1 MALIDLPP
9 ELLVA
14 IASFLGS
21 TGSIS
26 KFARTNRRMF
36 QVLDNYLY
44 RYDSLAAG
52 AAVNASLNI
61 FKRDDE
67 EMMGDTTYTTAIS
80 MAAMTGNAALVRILL
95 EAGAKVNSTCF
106 MGISVL
112 GYAIEANN
120 IETVHLLL
128 AQPGIDL
135 NYCCW
140 RQDTALLTAVAR
152 DKLDFAEL
160 LLPLVDP
167 NHTGNAG
174 DTPLRLAVQQ
184 QNDSMVSLLLSDPR
198 TNPNDMTELPSIF
211 ALACSLSSTNIV
223 ELLHDDWRTDVESSG
238 DIEQTPASMAF
249 VHTEFSN
256 MDFLIRSKKCKTARH
271 VLFCLACRHGDL
283 EIAEKVLELA
293 THDDE
298 QFLERWE
305 EAAQT
310 AGWEE
315 LATRVAK
322 RRGKQCGFGDP
333 ASVKAGENCDVVKYL
348 FGQSNTEINCK
359 EPGNEEILLCQV
371 AKFSPTEMMR
381 FLLQHEY
388 PSRRDLGSKGTTTLL
403 GFRPLKRT
411 GISQVPAQP
420 TKDSPSMAESRPLCL
435 PLELLISRIF
445 SARYTKVA
453 PGMAESRLLCLPP
466 ELLQMVVS
474 HFDDTASI
482 SRLCR
487 SCSGLYLIYWKY
499 LYRYDAL
506 LASGRRCKALRA
518 TVAESTLDDGIRVL
532 LALNSLEADAD
543 PNSCVDQITWLP
555 SQKFLRSGEYECVSI
570 VKAADERKCSLL
582 VKVLKYFGAD
592 INRRTEGDGILYQ
605 FRKPTIDLSRFEM
618 KYVEFASVLDMD
630 VILADYG
637 SNNPTR
643 EQVDGMAGNVQ
654 TVRDYVFR
662 AACEQGDMG
671 LASLV
676 VRLAE
681 DDDKKHARNWIEK
694 AELHN
699 RHGLATSIREKWSD
713 V

>member
-1 MALIDLPP
+1 MTLIDLPP

-36 QVLDNYLY
+36 QVLEHYLY
-44 RYDSLAAG
+44 RYDVKTSKLVPKALRITSCSPRGGSDANSIILKSLAAG
-52 AAVNASLNI
+52 ADVNASLNI

-67 EMMGDTTYTTAIS
+67 EMMGDTIYTTAIS
-80 MAAMTGNAALVRILL
+80 MAAMRGNAALVRILL

-112 GYAIEANN
+112 GYAVEANN

-128 AQPGIDL
+128 SQPGIDL

-140 RQDTALLTAVAR
+140 RQDTALLTAVAL

-160 LLPLVDP
+160 LLPLVNP
-167 NHTGNAG
+167 NHTGSAG
-174 DTPLRLAVQQ
+174 HTPLRLAVQH

-211 ALACSLSSTNIV
+211 ALACSLSNTKIV

-238 DIEQTPASMAF
+238 DIEQTPASMVF

-283 EIAEKVLELA
+283 GIAEKVLELA

-322 RRGKQCGFGDP
+322 RRG
-333 ASVKAGENCDVVKYL
+333 AS
-348 FGQSNTEINCK
+348 
-359 EPGNEEILLCQV
+359 
-371 AKFSPTEMMR
+371 R
-381 FLLQHEY
+381 
-388 PSRRDLGSKGTTTLL
+388 TT
-403 GFRPLKRT
+403 
-411 GISQVPAQP
+411 
-420 TKDSPSMAESRPLCL
+420 PSMTSRN
-435 PLELLISRIF
+435 
-445 SARYTKVA
+445 TKVA
-453 PGMAESRLLCLPP
+453 PGTAESRLLCLPP

-474 HFDDTASI
+474 HLDDTASI

-487 SCSGLYLIYWKY
+487 SCRGLFLLYWKY
-499 LYRYDAL
+499 LYRYDAV

-518 TVAESTLDDGIRVL
+518 TVAESTLDDDTRAII
-532 LALNSLEADAD
+532 ALNSLTAGAD
-543 PNSCVDQITWLP
+543 PNSCVDQIKWRP
-555 SQKFLRSGEYECVSI
+555 DQKFLRSGEYECVSI
-570 VKAADERKCSLL
+570 VKAADKRECSLL
-582 VKVLKYFGAD
+582 VKVLKYFGGD
-592 INRRTEGDGILYQ
+592 INRRTEGGGILFQ

-637 SNNPTR
+637 STTLRPLVDLAAGIVVIDKHNWAMVSFLFSCEKVNVKRSLKSR

-699 RHGLATSIREKWSD
+699 RHGLARSIREKWSD